1 MVSRCSTSD
10 SNVQSGSEP
19 LLRKRRGEETGDE
32 GVPRQAGCV
41 VC

>member
-1 MVSRCSTSD
+1 MVSRCSPSD

-32 GVPRQAGCV
+32 GVQRQAG
-41 VC
+41 